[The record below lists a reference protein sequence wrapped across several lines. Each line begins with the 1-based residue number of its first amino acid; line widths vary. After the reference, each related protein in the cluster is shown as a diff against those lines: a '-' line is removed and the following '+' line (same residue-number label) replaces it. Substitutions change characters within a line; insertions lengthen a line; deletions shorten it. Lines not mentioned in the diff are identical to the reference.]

1 MTSIRLR
8 LRNAETTRL
17 EEEIHD
23 LRGPAV
29 LGRSRDADILLSDPG
44 VSRRHASLRPGEDGG
59 WLIEDLHST
68 RGTSVNGRRMA
79 PGEFSKIVEGDLI
92 EINPWSML
100 VLGHETTGGVL
111 LDGDQVG
118 GEIAEAFA
126 SPHLRHR
133 FDGLVAAVQRA
144 SARSGE
150 EEALGALLE
159 CLLDGCELDRGM
171 IIRVEGGETRAVAI
185 RSSDRAEEM
194 EPRPFSGTLLHAALA
209 SGGTVRLEENPEVEK
224 AESLVVAGVREA
236 LCRCFDV
243 AEGNSLSIYADCRKG
258 IADGELVAWFDAISD
273 LCAVSLRMQRGRRA
287 EIERAQMSAEMNAA
301 REVQELLLPSKSG
314 RLGSL
319 EWATVA
325 IPGRV
330 IAGDLVDLRPLTD
343 GIHVIF
349 GDVSGKGA
357 RAGMVMAGTQACA
370 DTLAE
375 AGLAPAE
382 IVEQLD
388 RWAIRAIPEA
398 CFITLWCGR
407 IEPEGLVRYVDA
419 GHGLAMIRRAG
430 GDVEMLDGERRP
442 PLGIEPLPAV
452 EATLQLEPGDALV
465 LFSDGLAEEPS
476 AARDGDRYGLDRV
489 KASIIAHD
497 ADPSLIHADL
507 VAWADRDRFDDDLTI
522 LVIRR
527 LKA

>member
-8 LRNAETTRL
+8 LRNAEATGL

-23 LRGPAV
+23 LTGPAV
-29 LGRSRDADILLSDPG
+29 LGRSRDADILLADPG
-44 VSRRHASLRPGEDGG
+44 VSRRHASLRPDEDGA

-68 RGTSVNGRRMA
+68 RGTYVNGRRME
-79 PGEFSKIVEGDLI
+79 PGEFSRIVEGDLV

-100 VLGHETTGGVL
+100 VLGREATAGVL
-111 LDGDQVG
+111 LDGDQIG
-118 GEIAEAFA
+118 GELAEAHA

-144 SARSGE
+144 STRSGE
-150 EEALGALLE
+150 EEIFGALLE

-171 IIRVEGGETRAVAI
+171 ILRMEGDETRAVAI

-194 EPRPFSGTLLHAALA
+194 EPRPYSGTLLSAALA
-209 SGGTVRLEENPEVEK
+209 SGGTIRLEENPEVEQ
-224 AESLVVAGVREA
+224 AESLAVAGVREA
-236 LCRCFDV
+236 LCRCFDT
-243 AEGNSLSIYADCRKG
+243 AEGSSLAIYADCRKG
-258 IADGELVAWFDAISD
+258 IADGELVAWFDAISEI
-273 LCAVSLRMQRGRRA
+273 CAVSLRMQRGRRA
-287 EIERAQMSAEMNAA
+287 EMERAQMSSEMNAA
-301 REVQELLLPSKSG
+301 RAVQELLLPSESG

-330 IAGDLVDLRPLTD
+330 IAGDLVDLRPLAD
-343 GIHVIF
+343 GIHVIL

-375 AGLAPAE
+375 AGLPPAE

-407 IEPEGLVRYVDA
+407 IDPDGLVRYVDA

-430 GDVEMLDGERRP
+430 GEVDLLDGVRRP

-452 EATLQLEPGDALV
+452 EATLQLEPGDALI

-476 AARDGDRYGLDRV
+476 ATRDGDRYGLDRV

-527 LKA
+527 AAE